1 MKITLKALR
10 VNRNMTQ
17 EAAAKALNVTS
28 RTLQNWED
36 YKTFPNG
43 PQLVRICDL
52 YGCELKDIFLPEV
65 LGKTE
70 SRFGWR

>member
-10 VNRNMTQ
+10 VNADLTQ

-28 RTLQNWED
+28 RTLQSWED
-36 YKTFPNG
+36 YKTYPKG
-43 PQLVRICDL
+43 PQLIQICDL
-52 YGCELKDIFLPEV
+52 YGCELKDIFLPEP

-70 SRFGWR
+70 